1 MMDKAGRITAMMSAS
16 IPMDLFMSKF
26 MGLARDMASEREILR
41 GCAVQGLLEPWTD
54 RMGGSEDY
62 IRVSDI
68 IATPDFGA
76 EKAAQLMLEYGVEK
90 LYFDRITTEILKSLM
105 ESSEPGVHM
114 GDTSSNTSSNECDFV
129 YELAYVPD
137 GFCGL
142 SVVANFSISLEKHH
156 TSMSIKYPC
165 TIS

>member
-105 ESSEPGVHM
+105 ESRESSELGVHM
-114 GDTSSNTSSNECDFV
+114 GGNPGNECDFT
-129 YELAYVPD
+129 YEFAYVPD

-142 SVVANFSISLEKHH
+142 SVVANFSISMEKHH

-165 TIS
+165 TIP